1 MFLVA
6 LLQCNFLNSLAGSRW
21 RLKIRLGW
29 SFCGRAVH
37 YQLIILSPE
46 ALGGVYP
53 SSNSPT
59 GIFINTSRCVSEP
72 SCVTYRMH
80 CRNQWVVACFSQWR
94 SIKLITVK
102 LWQGTRLSLTEGPC
116 SPEAMEQ
123 GPAWPCTT
131 WLEAWWS
138 WSFLLQTGCC
148 FPNRPPKAPKYCS
161 TDHKLKWVL
170 IHLSGLMAG
179 SSHSRTLCCRDLNSF
194 GSCGFAVWSKP
205 N

>member
-21 RLKIRLGW
+21 RLKIWLGW
-29 SFCGRAVH
+29 RFCGQAVH
-37 YQLIILSPE
+37 YQLIILSLE
-46 ALGGVYP
+46 GLGGVCP
-53 SSNSPT
+53 SSNSTT
-59 GIFINTSRCVSEP
+59 GIFINTSRCLSEP
-72 SCVTYRMH
+72 SCVAYWMH
-80 CRNQWVVACFSQWR
+80 CRKQWVIACFSQWR

-102 LWQGTRLSLTEGPC
+102 LWQGTRLSLTKGPC
-116 SPEAMEQ
+116 
-123 GPAWPCTT
+123 WPCTT

-161 TDHKLKWVL
+161 TAHKLKLVL

-179 SSHSRTLCCRDLNSF
+179 LPHSRTLCCTDLNSF
-194 GSCGFAVWSKP
+194 GSCGFAVLSKP